1 MIILSFAAA
10 VLLFLSNFH
19 LCGVAGDF
27 LRGVQLGVFGM
38 VGFIAPLVLFV
49 GTCFYM
55 SNRGNLTAVRKM
67 IASVVAFIVLC
78 GFAQLFFGQEP
89 ETGKDLLEYYRLSA
103 ASGWGGGLVGG
114 LVCHGL
120 KTMFGTVGA
129 FLVLLVCFVISAV
142 CITCLLY
149 TSRCV

>member
-1 MIILSFAAA
+1 MAASSKKTSSSGKSGGRSTGKPGRPRKNPAPVQEPDSFIRAEVMIILSFAAA

-103 ASGWGGGLVGG
+103 ASG
-114 LVCHGL
+114 
-120 KTMFGTVGA
+120 
-129 FLVLLVCFVISAV
+129 CFS
-142 CITCLLY
+142 
-149 TSRCV
+149 